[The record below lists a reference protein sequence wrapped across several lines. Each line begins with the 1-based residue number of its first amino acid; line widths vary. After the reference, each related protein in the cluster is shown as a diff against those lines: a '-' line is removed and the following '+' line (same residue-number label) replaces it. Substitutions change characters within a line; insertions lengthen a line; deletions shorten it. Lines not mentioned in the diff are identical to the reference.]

1 MSSEK
6 TIQEYLQEEDFY
18 NRLNDL
24 KRDLS
29 YFGLNNYEYKFTFE
43 SSQSWKIFTLE
54 EYPFFHSQIF
64 KPLGLYREKKVTSIR
79 ANLRYNENQLKELK
93 ETGGVTIYKVEDG
106 DVVPSHK
113 SSDQQSLQFSLVHC
127 RVGEENNPIL
137 HQNIE
142 SNISIDELFM
152 TLREKVFWF
161 LQDKKSY

>member
-1 MSSEK
+1 MISEK

-43 SSQSWKIFTLE
+43 SSQSWKIFSLE

-64 KPLGLYREKKVTSIR
+64 KPLGLYRQKKVTSIR
-79 ANLRYNENQLKELK
+79 ARLRWNENQLKEL
-93 ETGGVTIYKVEDG
+93 EQTGGVTIHKFQDG
-106 DVVPSHK
+106 DVVPSYK
-113 SSDQQSLQFSLVHC
+113 SSDQQSLRFDLVHS
-127 RVGEENNPIL
+127 RVGEENNPYL
-137 HQNIE
+137 RENYE

-152 TLREKVFWF
+152 TLRENIFWY
-161 LQDKKSY
+161 LQDKKC

>member
-1 MSSEK
+1 LSSKK
-6 TIQEYLQEEDFY
+6 TIQEYLQEENFY
-18 NRLNDL
+18 DRLNDL
-24 KRDLS
+24 KLDLS

-43 SSQSWKIFTLE
+43 SSQSWKIFYLK

-64 KPLGLYREKKVTSIR
+64 KPLGLYREKEVTSIR

-106 DVVPSHK
+106 GVVTSHK
-113 SSDQQSLQFSLVHC
+113 SSDQQSLQFSLFHC

-137 HQNIE
+137 HQDIK

-161 LQDKKSY
+161 LQHKKS